1 MICTA
6 NAPALQTDHLVDFQD
21 SLVESLTDS
30 NSLVDFLV
38 DSLADQL
45 VDSPVDSLAIP
56 LTGSRFES
64 QRVLMY
70 LSHVSCLPYVSL
82 MSPLCILMCLRV
94 SIHIFCFPYNFSC
107 SCFSYSPNWRNWWT
121 SAIAAIE
128 RRSLGVQICRLFQP
142 SLRCERFKILT
153 SL

>member
-30 NSLVDFLV
+30 NSLVDFLR

-56 LTGSRFES
+56 LTGSRFEY
-64 QRVLMY
+64 QRVLMC
-70 LSHVSCLPYVSL
+70 LPHVSLMYPYVSSSDHSHFL
-82 MSPLCILMCLRV
+82 FLLQFLLQSELEELVDIGHSGDRKAV
-94 SIHIFCFPYNFSC
+94 AE
-107 SCFSYSPNWRNWWT
+107 SPNLQ
-121 SAIAAIE
+121 AFPI
-128 RRSLGVQICRLFQP
+128 LP
-142 SLRCERFKILT
+142 SLRCKRFKILT